1 MKLEKYISNNEEL
14 GEDHV
19 QTSDVTPI
27 RKDAFEKSDEEK
39 KTQKYTE

>member
-1 MKLEKYISNNEEL
+1 MKVKKFISNNEEL

-27 RKDAFEKSDEEK
+27 REDAFEKSDEEK
-39 KTQKYTE
+39 I